1 MNSRPEPIIAY
12 VMKRFPRLTET
23 FILNE
28 IAVME
33 AMGANLKLFS
43 LMQPEPPPHHPQVS
57 QLRATLDHLPPRLID
72 KIRTLARA
80 HGANLIRSPGR
91 YAICFLRAAWLSIR
105 SPNPAAVWRQF
116 LRAGFVAHRCAG
128 AGVGLIH
135 AHFANTPGA
144 VAWFASRMSGIPFSF
159 TAHAKDL
166 YLTAPRSLQRRA
178 RDARFIATC
187 TGHNVEYLRSILPER
202 DHGKVRLAYHG
213 IDLHRFVRRSAPP
226 PPGEPAFILSVGRL
240 VPKKGHDDLIDA
252 LAALAE
258 KGASF
263 ACEIVGG
270 GPLHDEL
277 QQRIDRVGLAERVK
291 LVGAKRQVELI
302 EHYRRAD
309 IFALAPRIIA
319 NGDRDGIPNV
329 LGEAMA
335 IGVPV
340 VATAVSG
347 IPELVRNGETGLLVQ
362 PNAPDEMAEA
372 LMRLIDDPALRAKL
386 ADDARAALE
395 LNFDCLTT
403 TRDLHH
409 LMRTCACAAAHAETC
424 APFTSALA
432 AQPTD

>member
-1 MNSRPEPIIAY
+1 MNSRHEPAIAY

-33 AMGANLKLFS
+33 AMGAKLMLFS
-43 LMQPEPPPHHPQVS
+43 LLQPEPPPHHPQVG
-57 QLRATLDHLPPRLID
+57 QLRAPLDHLPPRLLD
-72 KIRTLARA
+72 KTRTLARA
-80 HGANLIRSPGR
+80 HGGNLIRSPGR
-91 YAICFLRAAWLSIR
+91 YAACLLRATWLSIR
-105 SPNPAAVWRQF
+105 SPSPAAVWRQF
-116 LRAGFVAHRCAG
+116 LRAGFVADRCTR

-135 AHFANTPGA
+135 AHFANTPSA

-213 IDLHRFVRRSAPP
+213 IDLHRFVRRSASPP
-226 PPGEPAFILSVGRL
+226 AGKPAFILSVGRL

-258 KGASF
+258 RGASF
-263 ACEIVGG
+263 TCEIVGG

-277 QQRIDRVGLAERVK
+277 QGRIDRLGLADRVK
-291 LVGAKRQVELI
+291 LVGARSQIELI
-302 EHYRRAD
+302 EYYQRAD
-309 IFALAPRIIA
+309 IFALAPRIVA

-347 IPELVRNGETGLLVQ
+347 IPELVRDGQSGLLVQ
-362 PNAPDEMAEA
+362 PGAPDQMAGA
-372 LMRLIDDPALRAKL
+372 LLRLIDDPALRAKL

-395 LNFDCLTT
+395 LNFDCLMT
-403 TRDLHH
+403 TRDLHN
-409 LMRTCACAAAHAETC
+409 LMQSCACAAHTETC
-424 APFTSALA
+424 VPSNPALTP
-432 AQPTD
+432 QPAD